1 MLYRKNFWKESILA
15 EGSQFKGQKV
25 IDIPYILKY
34 LKKQY
39 ILIKLVSCESLYVI
53 LLIYYK
59 KSSFFLKTLPR
70 SELMKFANLCSTR
83 FFT

>member
-1 MLYRKNFWKESILA
+1 MLHRKNIWKESILA

-59 KSSFFLKTLPR
+59 KVLFFKD
-70 SELMKFANLCSTR
+70 
-83 FFT
+83 FTPFGINEVR